1 MRKSPVLIAT
11 ALLGLL
17 TACGGG
23 AGSNSGDTSSVS
35 VQGSFQKEIWT
46 AGGYSRT
53 MTLPARYCQVVF
65 ADASTNAIVANGGFL
80 DANGQGTFPVPT
92 GANVYAVMLADWA
105 VPGRTS
111 SAPAFME
118 GFTVNAQV
126 GADFSSAQDWAVTS
140 ASFTASTGTLTLT
153 ALDDSNRIAGAFNL
167 ADQGVTFA
175 LGLRSLVSDTSVPSV
190 AMFWNTSTASGA
202 QTRLYPQALL
212 NASNNLVTLD
222 GRAVFQAAV
231 MGDNSRRANTEQD
244 EWDDGVI
251 GETYAH
257 LLFAPGSY
265 KADGSSALSYLRADS
280 ENVPYLPLGGPSEPS
295 QAFIAGFSDYLSAAF
310 RNNPQIL
317 DSYVDGGGVLRVQNE
332 DLSAPSSL
340 GEFSRYGVAGS
351 LWSMQQ
357 ALGGGPSALQTLWG
371 GVMTSN
377 SGLDFVGDYNG
388 SPLGCF
394 PTYLVGLRAAVG
406 SSWPACQTAFGA
418 WGVSDPTAT
427 YFSTGSALWTNQATP
442 FTITGA
448 TLQVPATPAYAADCY
463 ARNGVALYRFT
474 QGSTGSRTITMTPTG
489 GQDFE
494 LDLLGPNGLIQAKY
508 ASNFGSPRTI
518 TATLAAG
525 SYVVRVRVNPDNT
538 LVRAAG
544 PYTYNLTLN

>member
-23 AGSNSGDTSSVS
+23 AGSDSGNTVSVS
-35 VQGSFQKEIWT
+35 VLGSFQKEVWN
-46 AGGYSRT
+46 ASGGFTRV
-53 MTLPARYCQVVF
+53 TLPARYCQVVF

-80 DANGQGTFPVPT
+80 DGNGQGTFPVPA

-111 SAPAFME
+111 GAPAFME
-118 GFTVNAQV
+118 GFTVNALTT
-126 GADFSSAQDWAVTS
+126 ADFSSTQDWAVTS
-140 ASFTASTGTLTLT
+140 DSFAASTGTLTLT

-175 LGLRSLVSDTSVPSV
+175 LGLRGLVSDTSVPSV

-231 MGDNSRRANTEQD
+231 MGDNSGRPNTEQD

-310 RNNPQIL
+310 RSNPQIL
-317 DSYVDGGGVLRVQNE
+317 DTYRDGSGTLQVQNE
-332 DLSAPSSL
+332 NLATPSAL

-357 ALGGGPSALQTLWG
+357 ALGGGQPALQTLWG
-371 GVMTSN
+371 SVMTSN

-394 PTYLVGLRAAVG
+394 PTYLVGLRSAV
-406 SSWPACQTAFGA
+406 SSAWPACQSAFGA
-418 WGVSDPTAT
+418 WGVSDPSAA
-427 YFSTGSALWTNQATP
+427 YFATGSALWSNQATP

-448 TLQVPATPAYAADCY
+448 TLQVPATPAYAVDCY
-463 ARNGVALYRFT
+463 ARNGAALYRFT
-474 QGSTGSRTITMTPTG
+474 QGSTGNRTITMTPTN

-494 LDLLGPNGLIQAKY
+494 VDLLGPNGLIQASY
-508 ASNFGSPRTI
+508 ASPFGSSRAFTV
-518 TATLAAG
+518 TLAPG
-525 SYVVRVRVNPDNT
+525 SYVIRVRVNPDNT
-538 LVRAAG
+538 LNRTPGTYA
-544 PYTYNLTLN
+544 YNLALN

>member
-17 TACGGG
+17 TACGGS
-23 AGSNSGDTSSVS
+23 GSNSGDTVSVS
-35 VQGSFQKEIWT
+35 VQGSFQKEVWNS
-46 AGGYSRT
+46 GGTYST
-53 MTLPARYCQVVF
+53 VTLPARYCQVVF

-80 DANGQGTFPVPT
+80 DGNGQGTFPVPA

-111 SAPAFME
+111 GAPAFME

-140 ASFTASTGTLTLT
+140 DSFTASTGTLSLT
-153 ALDDSNRIAGAFNL
+153 ALDDGNRIAGAFNL

-175 LGLRSLVSDTSVPSV
+175 LGLRSLVSDASVPSV

-212 NASNNLVTLD
+212 NASNNLITVD

-231 MGDNSRRANTEQD
+231 MGDKSGAPNTEQD
-244 EWDDGVI
+244 EWDDGVV

-280 ENVPYLPLGGPSEPS
+280 ENVPYLPLAGPSEPS
-295 QAFIAGFSDYLSAAF
+295 EAFIAGFSDYLSAAF

-317 DSYVDGGGVLRVQNE
+317 DTYRDGSGNLQVQNE
-332 DLSAPSSL
+332 DLSQPVNL

-357 ALGGGPSALQTLWG
+357 ALGGGQPALQTLWG

-394 PTYLVGLRAAVG
+394 PTYLVGLRNAVG
-406 SSWPACQTAFGA
+406 GSWPACQSAFGA
-418 WGVSDPTAT
+418 WGVSDPSAT
-427 YFSTGSALWTNQATP
+427 YFSTGSTLWTNQATP
-442 FTITGA
+442 FAITGA
-448 TLQVPATPAYAADCY
+448 TLQVPATPAYSVNCY
-463 ARNGVALYRFT
+463 ARNGAALYRFT
-474 QGSTGSRTITMTPTG
+474 QGSQSSRTITMTPTG

-494 LDLLGPNGLIQAKY
+494 LDLLGPNGLIQAGY
-508 ASNFGSPRTI
+508 ASPFGGARSFTV
-518 TATLAAG
+518 TLVPG
-525 SYVVRVRVNPDNT
+525 SYVIRVRVNPDNT
-538 LVRAAG
+538 LNRSAG
-544 PYTYNLTLN
+544 TYAYNLSLN

>member
-17 TACGGG
+17 TACGGS
-23 AGSNSGDTSSVS
+23 GSDSGGTVSVS
-35 VQGSFQKEIWT
+35 IQGAFQKEVWNS
-46 AGGYSRT
+46 GGSYTRV
-53 MTLPARYCQVVF
+53 TLPARYCQVVF

-80 DANGQGTFPVPT
+80 DGNGQGTFPVPA

-118 GFTVNAQV
+118 GYTVNAQV
-126 GADFSSAQDWAVTS
+126 GADFSSTQDWAVTS
-140 ASFTASTGTLTLT
+140 DSFTASTGTLSLT
-153 ALDDSNRIAGAFNL
+153 ALDDSSRIAGAFNV

-175 LGLRSLVSDTSVPSV
+175 LGLRNLVSDTSVPSV

-212 NASNNLVTLD
+212 NSSNNLVTLD

-231 MGDNSRRANTEQD
+231 MGNASGAPNTEQD
-244 EWDDGVI
+244 EWDDGVL

-280 ENVPYLPLGGPSEPS
+280 ENVPFLPLASASEPS
-295 QAFIAGFSDYLSAAF
+295 EAFIAGFCDYLSAAF
-310 RNNPQIL
+310 RNTPQIL
-317 DSYVDGGGVLRVQNE
+317 DTYRDGSGALLVQNE
-332 DLSAPSSL
+332 NLAAPGTF

-357 ALGGGPSALQTLWG
+357 ALGGGSSALQTLWG
-371 GVMTSN
+371 SVMTSN

-388 SPLGCF
+388 SPLGCY
-394 PTYLVGLRAAVG
+394 PTYLVGLRSAVG
-406 SSWPACQTAFGA
+406 ASWPACQTALST
-418 WGVSDPTAT
+418 WGVSDPSAT
-427 YFSTGSALWTNQATP
+427 YFSTGSTLWSNQATP
-442 FTITGA
+442 FSVSGA
-448 TLQVPATPAYAADCY
+448 TLQVPATPAYAVDCY
-463 ARNGVALYRFT
+463 ARSGAALYRFT
-474 QGSTGSRTITMTPTG
+474 QGSTGSRTFTMTPTG

-494 LDLLGPNGLIQAKY
+494 LDLLGPNGLIQASY
-508 ASNFGSPRTI
+508 STPFGSTRSFA
-518 TATLAAG
+518 ATLAPG
-525 SYVVRVRVNPDNT
+525 TYVIRVRVNPDTT
-538 LVRAAG
+538 LSRAAG
-544 PYTYNLTLN
+544 SYAYNLSLN